1 MVCPVCKESMIALEL
16 HEIEIDY
23 CGSCEGIWLDDGE
36 LEALLEDSET
46 KEKLLDTFTIVKHP
60 GEKSHRCPVCRK
72 RMQKVLV
79 GDHEKVMIDQCK
91 RGHGFWFDRGELHQ
105 VIESGSRNSDDRVLK
120 LLKEMFNYKLNN

>member
-23 CGSCEGIWLDDGE
+23 CSSCEGIWLDDGE
-36 LEALLEDSET
+36 LEALMEDSEE
-46 KEKLLDTFTIVKHP
+46 KEKLLDTFTLVKNP
-60 GEKSHRCPVCRK
+60 GERSHRCPVCRK
-72 RMQKVLV
+72 RMQKVNV
-79 GDHEKVMIDQCK
+79 GDDEKLMIDQCK

-105 VIESGSRNSDDRVLK
+105 VIASGSRNSDDRILK